1 MERLI
6 IQNEILKIMN
16 KMEDDEL
23 VKFYNKYCIKRNKQ
37 YKMIYNIEDFDDVM
51 KNETPTSIANRVY
64 FGKFSPRD
72 DYFMFAPDNS
82 LISFICPAENIR
94 MYDIVDYII
103 DRVDDLGNEKI
114 NQLLI
119 KYYLGNK

>member
-6 IQNEILKIMN
+6 MQNEILKIMN

-23 VKFYNKYCIKRNKQ
+23 VKFYNEYCIKRNKQ

-51 KNETPTSIANRVY
+51 KNETPTSIANRIY
-64 FGKFSPRD
+64 FGKFNPHD
-72 DYFMFAPDNS
+72 DYFIIAPDNS
-82 LISFICPAENIR
+82 LISFIDPDEYIR
-94 MYDIVDYII
+94 KYNIVDYII
-103 DRVDDLGNEKI
+103 DRVDDLGDEKI
-114 NQLLI
+114 EQLLI

>member
-6 IQNEILKIMN
+6 LENEILKIMD
-16 KMEDDEL
+16 KMEDDEI
-23 VKFYNKYCIKRNKQ
+23 VKFYNKYCRKTNKQ

-51 KNETPTSIANRVY
+51 KNETPTSIASRIY
-64 FGKFSPRD
+64 FGKFNPCD
-72 DYFMFAPDNS
+72 DYFIIMPDNS
-82 LISFICPAENIR
+82 LITFIDPDDYIIR
-94 MYDIVDYII
+94 YNIVDYII
-103 DRVDDLGNEKI
+103 DRVDNLDNEKI